1 MITQLESY
9 SMVIRNRTGKRV
21 FFLKIKFFLE
31 LCGYVVLEE
40 PEIALQATKKCN
52 FRTIGLY
59 SGELCEKTEEDFII
73 NADKVEDSL
82 VLLCEKLAIDTQ
94 DYEVLN
100 SLLTRYTADVFMNL
114 YTICYLY
121 AKRDTDYRDNNE
133 MLISS
138 IEGLI
143 DVCEKIESD
152 FLKKKA
158 TYWRELYFYLYLVNR
173 VNEGTFK
180 MRGYAYR
187 KYAELKDGF
196 ERLKTEAPNREEV
209 LLLEAETI
217 RNTQGNYL
225 DHLALYSKLED
236 SISYCVRF
244 WAQYAIGELY
254 IEQAD
259 NKYKNVYGDRNLIIK
274 EGLYKKAMPY
284 FERVLELKADEV
296 RAIFKLGL
304 QSERRSVKDRE
315 YLREVKERFLAI
327 EKILEQIPLD
337 QSTTLEFE
345 YLYKTYLRLCSTCQR
360 EEDFSNAEKYL
371 DKAVKIWEEFN
382 EYSLF
387 EEIYGSSGKE
397 KVVDVLKNK
406 YSGRDKTFETNRV
419 ANRDKRNLLYSY

>member
-1 MITQLESY
+1 
-9 SMVIRNRTGKRV
+9 MVIRNRTGKRI

-40 PEIALQATKKCN
+40 QENALQPVKECN

-59 SGELCEKTEEDFII
+59 LRELCEKTEEDFII

-82 VLLCEKLAIDTQ
+82 ILLCEKLAIDTQ
-94 DYEVLN
+94 DYEVLI
-100 SLLTRYTADVFMNL
+100 SLLAQYTETVFMNL
-114 YTICYLY
+114 YTTCYLY

-143 DVCEKIESD
+143 EVCEKIESD
-152 FLKKKA
+152 FLQKKV
-158 TYWRELYFYLYLVNR
+158 TYWREVYFYLYLVNR

-187 KYAELKDGF
+187 KYDELKDWF
-196 ERLKTEAPNREEV
+196 EQLKMAVPNREEV

-225 DHLALYSKLED
+225 DHLAIYSKLED

-274 EGLYKKAMPY
+274 EKLYKKAMTY
-284 FERVLELKADEV
+284 FEQVLELKADEV
-296 RAIFKLGL
+296 RAVFKLGL
-304 QSERRSVKDRE
+304 QSERSSVIDWKS
-315 YLREVKERFLAI
+315 LRKTKERFLAI
-327 EKILEQIPLD
+327 ERILEQIPFD

-382 EYSLF
+382 KYSLF
-387 EEIYGSSGKE
+387 EEIYGSVGKE
-397 KVVDVLKNK
+397 KVVEVLKKK

-419 ANRDKRNLLYSY
+419 ANREKRNLLYFY

>member
-1 MITQLESY
+1 
-9 SMVIRNRTGKRV
+9 MVIRNRTGKRI

-40 PEIALQATKKCN
+40 QENALQPIKECN

-59 SGELCEKTEEDFII
+59 LREFCEKTEEDFII

-82 VLLCEKLAIDTQ
+82 ILLCEKLAIDTQ
-94 DYEVLN
+94 DYEVLI
-100 SLLTRYTADVFMNL
+100 SLLAQYTETVFMNL

-152 FLKKKA
+152 FLQKKV
-158 TYWRELYFYLYLVNR
+158 TYWREFYFYLYLVNR

-187 KYAELKDGF
+187 KYDELKDRF
-196 ERLKTEAPNREEV
+196 EQLKMAVPNREEV

-225 DHLALYSKLED
+225 DHLAIYSKLND

-274 EGLYKKAMPY
+274 EKLYEKAMIC
-284 FERVLELKADEV
+284 FKQVLKVKADEV
-296 RAIFKLGL
+296 RAVFKLGL
-304 QSERRSVKDRE
+304 QNERRSVIDRK
-315 YLREVKERFLAI
+315 YLWRTKESFLAI
-327 EKILEQIPLD
+327 ERILEQIPFD

-382 EYSLF
+382 KYSLF
-387 EEIYGSSGKE
+387 EEIYGSAGKE
-397 KVVDVLKNK
+397 KVVEVLKKK

-419 ANRDKRNLLYSY
+419 ANREKRNLLYFY